1 MSTSWFFPLTSSGA
15 WLNFGFHGTY
25 GCFLKAFQRA
35 APRSQEEEATMA
47 TVLKPAPQPVPRI
60 APREDLNPYR
70 IAQIQFDLAAEYLKL
85 DPGVRQI
92 LRSPK
97 RVLEVSVPTKM
108 DNGQIKVFT
117 GYRVQHNLARG
128 PAKGGI
134 RYHPN
139 VTLDEVKALA
149 IWMTWKTATV
159 NLPFGGGKGGVIC
172 DPKRMSKPELERM
185 TRRYASEI
193 MPLIGPEQDIP
204 APDVYTDA
212 QTMAWI
218 MDTYSMAKGYSSPG
232 VVTGKP
238 ISIGG
243 SEGRKEATARGV
255 LAVVEEAC
263 KVKKMSLRGASVA
276 IQGFGNAG
284 SLVAR
289 LFAEKKARIIAISD
303 SRGGVTNSRGIDPL
317 KAMRYK
323 DRSGTVVGMPGTTR
337 ISNDDLLT
345 IKCDILIPAALEN
358 VITLNNVEQIK
369 AKIVAEAANGPTT
382 PHADE
387 VLARKGITLLPDILT
402 NAGGVTVSYFE
413 WVQDLQSFFWSEAE
427 VNAKLESVMRR
438 AFLEVHEMSRK
449 HRAHMRTGAYVLAV
463 GRVSDATLARGLFP

>member
-1 MSTSWFFPLTSSGA
+1 M
-15 WLNFGFHGTY
+15 GTV
-25 GCFLKAFQRA
+25 
-35 APRSQEEEATMA
+35 P
-47 TVLKPAPQPVPRI
+47 KPVPQPVPRI

-108 DNGQIKVFT
+108 DNGQVKVFT
-117 GYRVQHNLARG
+117 GYRVQHNVARG

-139 VTLDEVKALA
+139 VTVDEVKALA
-149 IWMTWKTATV
+149 TWMTWKTATV
-159 NLPFGGGKGGVIC
+159 NIPFGGGKGGVIC

-193 MPLIGPEQDIP
+193 LPVIGPEQDIP

-218 MDTYSMAKGYSSPG
+218 MDTYSMTKGYSALG

-238 ISIGG
+238 VSIGG

-255 LAVVEEAC
+255 LVAVEEAC
-263 KVKKMSLRGASVA
+263 KVKKIPLRGAAVA

-284 SLVAR
+284 SLIAR
-289 LFAEKKARIIAISD
+289 LFAEKKARIVAISD
-303 SRGGVTNSRGIDPL
+303 SRGGVTNPRGIDPL
-317 KAMRYK
+317 KASRYK
-323 DRSGTVVGMPGTTR
+323 ERAGTVVGMPGTSR

-345 IKCDILIPAALEN
+345 MKCDILIPAALEN
-358 VITLNNVEQIK
+358 VITLNNVEQLK
-369 AKIVAEAANGPTT
+369 TKIVAEAANGPTT

-387 VLARKGITLLPDILT
+387 VLARRGIMLLPDILA

-413 WVQDLQSFFWSEAE
+413 WVQDLQSFFWTEAE

-438 AFLEVHEMSRK
+438 AFLEVHEMARK
-449 HRAHMRTGAYVLAV
+449 HRTHLRTGAYVLAV

>member
-1 MSTSWFFPLTSSGA
+1 
-15 WLNFGFHGTY
+15 
-25 GCFLKAFQRA
+25 
-35 APRSQEEEATMA
+35 MA
-47 TVLKPAPQPVPRI
+47 TVAKAAPQPVPRI

-85 DPGVRQI
+85 DAGLRQI
-92 LRSPK
+92 LRTPK
-97 RVLEVSVPTKM
+97 RMLEVSIPTKM

-117 GYRVQHNLARG
+117 GYRVQHNVARG

-134 RYHPN
+134 RYHPA

-149 IWMTWKTATV
+149 TWMTWKCATV
-159 NLPFGGGKGGVIC
+159 NIPFGGGKGGVIC
-172 DPKRMSKPELERM
+172 DPKRMSKAELERM
-185 TRRYASEI
+185 TRRYTSEI
-193 MPLIGPEQDIP
+193 LPVIGPEQDIP
-204 APDVYTDA
+204 APDVYTDS

-218 MDTYSMAKGYSSPG
+218 MDTYSMTKGYSTLG

-238 ISIGG
+238 VSIGG
-243 SEGRKEATARGV
+243 SEGRSEATAHGC
-255 LAVVEEAC
+255 VVAIEEAC

-284 SLVAR
+284 SVTAR
-289 LFAEKKARIIAISD
+289 LLAEKKARVVAISD
-303 SRGGVTNSRGIDPL
+303 SRGGVLNSRGIDPL

-323 DRSGTVVGMPGTTR
+323 ERSGTVVGMPGTSR

-345 IKCDILIPAALEN
+345 MKCDILVPAALEN
-358 VITLNNVEQIK
+358 VITLNNVDQIK

-387 VLARKGITLLPDILT
+387 VLVRKGIFVIPDILA

-413 WVQDLQSFFWSEAE
+413 WVQDLQSFFWPVAE
-427 VNAKLESVMRR
+427 VNAKLDSVMRR
-438 AFLEVHEMSRK
+438 AFQEVHETARK
-449 HRAHMRTGAYVLAV
+449 NRTHMRTGAYVLAV
-463 GRVSDATLARGLFP
+463 GRVADATLVRGLFP